1 MVQREKWLFLIH
13 PEKEWLVQN
22 SEFRIL
28 TPSLEVMRF
37 YSVRFAPSKSSESF
51 FEESY
56 NKSARGSLQF
66 CLRGASALERA
77 LPYIPG
83 QEVISPAPRR
93 AGKLGQLE
101 RYFFFFLNTK
111 QNSRPCKMAAV
122 RNIVLISLE
131 VPVKN

>member
-13 PEKEWLVQN
+13 PEKEWLIQN

-56 NKSARGSLQF
+56 NKGARGSLQF
-66 CLRGASALERA
+66 CLRGASALESA

-101 RYFFFFLNTK
+101 RCFFVFVFF
-111 QNSRPCKMAAV
+111 S
-122 RNIVLISLE
+122 
-131 VPVKN
+131 